1 LETEPEHKGKHFKQI
16 YQGKEKKMN
25 TAKGTAL
32 ISIALGFLLGSGFC
46 FADSGIPNLVGTWI
60 VEEEGAVLVKGEAS
74 GARTHHS
81 GDFST
86 LTAEA
91 VVTKQKGRVLH
102 GVFKSPRST
111 ETFIAA
117 IGMDNKSFYFVDQ
130 DGFLEGEIVNDDRI
144 NVVYRHVTAADTVIG
159 VGSWARKR

>member
-1 LETEPEHKGKHFKQI
+1 MIT
-16 YQGKEKKMN
+16 KKR
-25 TAKGTAL
+25 AVV
-32 ISIALGFLLGSGFC
+32 ISIALGFLLASGLC
-46 FADSGIPNLVGTWI
+46 FADSDIPNLVGTWM
-60 VEEEGAVLVKGEAS
+60 VEEKGAVLVKGEAS

-91 VVTKQKGRVLH
+91 VVAKQQGRVMH
-102 GVFKSPRST
+102 GVFKSPRLA

-130 DGFLEGEIVNDDRI
+130 DGFLEGEIVNNNLI
-144 NVVYRHVTAADTVIG
+144 NVVYRHVTAADIVIG
-159 VGSWARKR
+159 VGTWVRKK